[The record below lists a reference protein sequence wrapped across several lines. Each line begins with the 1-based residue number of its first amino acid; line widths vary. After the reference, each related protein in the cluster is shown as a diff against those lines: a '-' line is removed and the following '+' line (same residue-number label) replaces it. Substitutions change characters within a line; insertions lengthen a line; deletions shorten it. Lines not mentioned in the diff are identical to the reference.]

1 MNADFFEQMEAYLDG
16 ELSKAELEEAARAAG
31 IDDLDAELSWLRQT
45 RLAVEAEGLKQQL
58 QQQFS
63 ASQKRE
69 ARVRPLWPR
78 WAAAAAAILVLAIAG
93 WWWFARS
100 ATPDLYAQYEFIDPG
115 IPVLMSDT
123 QNYQLQNAL
132 SYYSEEDYAGAITKL
147 TALRSD
153 LPAND
158 TLTYYLGAS
167 YLYTGQTGAA
177 APLLREMANEAGSSF
192 SQRAQWLEVL
202 LALRNDDLETA
213 ADLAQPIAS
222 SPQHPF
228 SGEAQRLLVDLDTQ

>member
-16 ELSKAELEEAARAAG
+16 ELSKAELEAAARAAG
-31 IDDLDAELSWLRQT
+31 IDDLDAELAWLRQT
-45 RLAVEAEGLKQQL
+45 RLAIEAEGLKKKL
-58 QQQFS
+58 HQQFS
-63 ASQKRE
+63 AGEKRQ

-78 WAAAAAAILVLAIAG
+78 WAAAAAAVLVLAVAG
-93 WWWFARS
+93 WWWFGRS
-100 ATPDLYAQYEFIDPG
+100 EIPDLYAKYEFVDPG

-123 QNYQLQNAL
+123 QNYELQNAL
-132 SYYSEEDYAGAITKL
+132 SYYSEEDYAGAITQL

-167 YLYTGQTGAA
+167 YLYTGQTEAA
-177 APLLREMANEAGSSF
+177 APLLDKIAGEAD
-192 SQRAQWLEVL
+192 SQFTLRAQWLQVL
-202 LALRNDDLETA
+202 LALRSDEQATA
-213 ADLAQPIAS
+213 ADLARPIAD

-228 SGEAQRLLVDLDTQ
+228 SGEAQRLLTDLDTQ